1 MNPAEKE
8 VSIIKPA
15 EAFLQELQEQIDAA
29 HSSKVNPAQ
38 TYREE
43 KENLQNKQ
51 YYETLL
57 LKVQVERF
65 RQDNEGRKVLR
76 DAIFTVTVVWMFL
89 VLLIVWHS
97 GAGKLKLSDSVLIT
111 LITTTTANVFGFLY
125 VVVNYLYNKHKST

>member
-1 MNPAEKE
+1 MNPAERE
-8 VSIIKPA
+8 FSIIKPA
-15 EAFLQELQEQIDAA
+15 EAFLQELQEQINA
-29 HSSKVNPAQ
+29 SPTTRVNPTQ
-38 TYREE
+38 TYEEE
-43 KENLQNKQ
+43 KEKLQNKQ

-76 DAIFTVTVVWMFL
+76 DSIFTVTVVWMLL
-89 VLLIVWHS
+89 VLLLVWHA

-125 VVVNYLYNKHKST
+125 VVVNYLYNKEKST

>member
-15 EAFLQELQEQIDAA
+15 EAFLLELQEQIDT
-29 HSSKVNPAQ
+29 SPSTKVNPAQ
-38 TYREE
+38 TYEQE
-43 KENLQNKQ
+43 KEVLQNKQ

-76 DAIFTVTVVWMFL
+76 DAIFTVTVVWMLL
-89 VLLIVWHS
+89 VLLMVWQS
-97 GAGKLKLSDSVLIT
+97 GAGKIKLSDSVLIT

-125 VVVNYLYNKHKST
+125 VVVNYLYNREKST

>member
-15 EAFLQELQEQIDAA
+15 ETFLQELQEQIDA
-29 HSSKVNPAQ
+29 SSSTKINPAQ
-38 TYREE
+38 IYEEERE
-43 KENLQNKQ
+43 KLQNKQ

-76 DAIFTVTVVWMFL
+76 DAIFTVTVVWMLL
-89 VLLIVWHS
+89 VLLLVWHT
-97 GAGKLKLSDSVLIT
+97 GAGKLKLSESVLIT

-125 VVVNYLYNKHKST
+125 VVVNYLYNKEKST

>member
-1 MNPAEKE
+1 MNQLGKE
-8 VSIIKPA
+8 LSIIKSP
-15 EAFLQELQEQIDAA
+15 EEFLQDLQQQIGAT
-29 HSSKVNPAQ
+29 PATKINLAE
-38 TYREE
+38 TYKEE
-43 KENLQNKQ
+43 RENLQNKQ

-89 VLLIVWHS
+89 VLVIVWQA
-97 GAGKLKLSDSVLIT
+97 GAGRLHLSDAVLIA

-125 VVVNYLYNKHKST
+125 VVVNYLYNKEKST